1 MNIPKLRQQ
10 KTVKKYHGVS
20 WEDNYAWVHQKNI
33 LDVLKDSSV
42 LNPEV
47 KKYLEENNNYTEDQL
62 EDTKKIQKKLFNEI
76 KGRIKLD
83 DESLP
88 FTDKKYIYWTK
99 TTKETNYAIKLRKKI
114 GTNKIEEYWSG
125 EKEKK
130 KLNTEYFGI
139 GDLEVSNNEEM
150 LAYSLDLKGS
160 EYFTIYVRRI
170 SDNKIISEEIK
181 ETSGSITW
189 SLDDKYIFYSKL
201 DKYHRPKKIYR
212 HKIGSSPKDDQLI
225 FEEKDEGFTCS
236 IDISSDEKYYIVST
250 SDHTSSEVHFF
261 NVKEINIKPKLF
273 KKRQKEIR
281 YSIDS
286 WNGNFFIHTNLDAE
300 DFKICMCKHDSIQN
314 WKDYIPATKGVL
326 IGGFNLLN
334 EWMIRSEVR
343 DALSKLYVRNLNI
356 DSEEE
361 LIITEEKVISSGAS
375 LMQKDRNTNK
385 IYVAYH
391 SPRTPGYTYIY
402 DISTKEKKL
411 VKEEIVPSGHN
422 PEDYIVERLNCDSHD
437 GKKIPLTITRH
448 KKTKLDGNANLLLYG
463 YGSYGSS
470 MGPGFSSTRLSLI
483 NRDIIWVTAHIRGG
497 MERGMSWWKEGKMLN
512 KKNTFKDYISSANFL
527 IEKKYTSKGKIIGM
541 GGSAGGLLLGAVI
554 NESPELFLGAIMV
567 VPFVDTLTTNLDH
580 SLPLTTGEFNEFG
593 NAKENKEHFDYIRS
607 YSPYDNI
614 KKMKYPHILIT
625 TSLSDN
631 RVLFDE
637 PTKFVAKLRDNKTDN
652 NLLLLKTEMKAGHGG
667 KTGRDSAIEEIAFDY
682 AFALKIS
689 KNTPCL

>member
-10 KTVKKYHGVS
+10 KTVKKCHGVS

-83 DESLP
+83 DESPP

-139 GDLEVSNNEEM
+139 GDLEVSDNEEM

-160 EYFTIYVRRI
+160 EYFTIHVRRI

-189 SLDDKYIFYSKL
+189 SLDNKYIFYSKL

-212 HKIGSSPKDDQLI
+212 HKIGSSPKDDRLI

-361 LIITEEKVISSGAS
+361 LIITEEKVISSGAA

-402 DISTKEKKL
+402 DILTKEKKL

-448 KKTKLDGNANLLLYG
+448 KKTKLDGSANLLLYG